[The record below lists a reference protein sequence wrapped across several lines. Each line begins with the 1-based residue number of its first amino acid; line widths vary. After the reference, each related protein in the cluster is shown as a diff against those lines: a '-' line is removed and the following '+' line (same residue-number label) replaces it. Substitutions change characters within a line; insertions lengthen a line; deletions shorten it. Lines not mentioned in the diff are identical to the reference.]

1 MQGANMRQFILDI
14 SLAIILGLCFASL
27 ALSYFDVLTY

>member
-1 MQGANMRQFILDI
+1 MKQTLLDI
-14 SLAIILGLCFASL
+14 SLAIILGLCFATL

>member
-1 MQGANMRQFILDI
+1 MIKQTLLDI

>member
-1 MQGANMRQFILDI
+1 MIKQTLLDI

-27 ALSYFDVLTY
+27 ALQYFDVLTY